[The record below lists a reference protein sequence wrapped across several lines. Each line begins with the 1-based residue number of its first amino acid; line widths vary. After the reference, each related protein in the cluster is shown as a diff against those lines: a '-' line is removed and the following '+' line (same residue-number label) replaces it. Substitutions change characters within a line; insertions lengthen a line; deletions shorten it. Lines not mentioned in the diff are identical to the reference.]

1 VKSDATFELTLEA
14 LPEGGSVLRV
24 EGELDLA
31 TTPELEEML
40 EGVDLGERLVVDLS
54 ACTFLDSSALRV
66 LIGAITEARERG
78 GSVSLVAPEPGIAR
92 VLEIASVDT
101 MAVVHPTLDA
111 AL

>member
-1 VKSDATFELTLEA
+1 VTRDVTFELTLEA
-14 LPEGGSVLRV
+14 LPEGGAVLRV

-31 TTPELEEML
+31 TTPELEKVL
-40 EGVDLGERLVVDLS
+40 GGVDLGERLVVDLS

-66 LIGAITEARERG
+66 LIATITEARERG

-101 MAVVHPTLDA
+101 MAAVHPTLDA

>member
-1 VKSDATFELTLEA
+1 VTSDGTFELTLEA
-14 LPEGGSVLRV
+14 LPEGGAVLSV

-31 TTPELEEML
+31 TTPELEGVL
-40 EGVDLGERLVVDLS
+40 DGVDLGERLVVDLS

-66 LIGAITEARERG
+66 LIAAITEARARG
-78 GSVSLVAPEPGIAR
+78 GSVSLVAPQPGIVR

-101 MAVVHPTLDA
+101 MASVHPTLDA